1 MSDNRR
7 ARQARLLASVE
18 GAFSPSF
25 SVVPSN
31 SEKAR
36 ERGYNID
43 IIEESAGTFGPSR
56 TRDSSNENKA
66 VPVVPAISSK
76 GVVVEEKA
84 TSETGIGG
92 RYARSFAT
100 LRERCP
106 DHIEVADWQQA
117 VADADPFLAA
127 WGARAELLG
136 WTARDLFGL
145 HRPPARPHPS
155 YRRLSRYDETG
166 LIWLLQGRPVTALT
180 ESTAAIENSAAGNVT
195 TYRRFNNPTLEPLD
209 DSQDDFE

>member
-7 ARQARLLASVE
+7 ARQARLLAAVE
-18 GAFSPSF
+18 GALSPF

-43 IIEESAGTFGPSR
+43 TIEENAGTFGPSR

-76 GVVVEEKA
+76 GVVAEEKA
-84 TSETGIGG
+84 ASETGIGG

-100 LRERCP
+100 LQERCP

-155 YRRLSRYDETG
+155 YSRLSRYDETG
-166 LIWLLQGRPVTALT
+166 LCWLRDGRPVTLLS
-180 ESTAAIENSAAGNVT
+180 STSAVIQNPTGNVT
-195 TYRRFNNPTLEPLD
+195 TYRKDRRPALGPVGDSLD
-209 DSQDDFE
+209 DLIA